1 MQKKDHLKLFQS
13 VFVPLSRF
21 LLMKIVF
28 AVDLLSSPHVS
39 FYSTCFFV
47 AVVTEMEQ
55 LIAVEGHPTQL
66 PCDVTPPKPGEQV
79 YLVLW
84 YRHDDGGEPIYR

>member
-1 MQKKDHLKLFQS
+1 MPENLCLCEKKCPMLQQAYF
-13 VFVPLSRF
+13 F
-21 LLMKIVF
+21 F
-28 AVDLLSSPHVS
+28 A
-39 FYSTCFFV
+39 
-47 AVVTEMEQ
+47 VTEMEQ
-55 LIAVEGHPTQL
+55 LIAVKGHPAQL

>member
-1 MQKKDHLKLFQS
+1 MNCPILEISLSHLF
-13 VFVPLSRF
+13 F
-21 LLMKIVF
+21 L
-28 AVDLLSSPHVS
+28 D
-39 FYSTCFFV
+39 
-47 AVVTEMEQ
+47 TEMEQ

>member
-1 MQKKDHLKLFQS
+1 MPDYLCLPMWKKCPKLQQAYF
-13 VFVPLSRF
+13 F
-21 LLMKIVF
+21 LL
-28 AVDLLSSPHVS
+28 A
-39 FYSTCFFV
+39 
-47 AVVTEMEQ
+47 VTEMEQ
-55 LIAVEGHPTQL
+55 LIAVKGHPAQL

>member
-1 MQKKDHLKLFQS
+1 M
-13 VFVPLSRF
+13 
-21 LLMKIVF
+21 
-28 AVDLLSSPHVS
+28 LLSQCTKSLWTQAPDQISKQSYQQPHFLS
-39 FYSTCFFV
+39 FF
-47 AVVTEMEQ
+47 AVTEMEQ
-55 LIAVEGHPTQL
+55 LIAVKGHPAQL

>member
-1 MQKKDHLKLFQS
+1 MSENLCLCEKKCPILQQAYSSF
-13 VFVPLSRF
+13 
-21 LLMKIVF
+21 F
-28 AVDLLSSPHVS
+28 A
-39 FYSTCFFV
+39 
-47 AVVTEMEQ
+47 VTEMEQ
-55 LIAVEGHPTQL
+55 LIAVKGHPAQL

>member
-1 MQKKDHLKLFQS
+1 MYPIYICLVSMSENLCLCEKSALFYNRPI
-13 VFVPLSRF
+13 F
-21 LLMKIVF
+21 F
-28 AVDLLSSPHVS
+28 A
-39 FYSTCFFV
+39 
-47 AVVTEMEQ
+47 VTEMEQ
-55 LIAVEGHPTQL
+55 LIAVKGHPAQL

>member
-1 MQKKDHLKLFQS
+1 MPVLIF
-13 VFVPLSRF
+13 
-21 LLMKIVF
+21 F
-28 AVDLLSSPHVS
+28 AVTGNIGLCVNISS
-39 FYSTCFFV
+39 TFF
-47 AVVTEMEQ
+47 AVTEMEQ
-55 LIAVEGHPTQL
+55 LIAVKGHPAQL